1 MLTHFFRHLFI
12 ATSALTLSF
21 QAFGATPT
29 VTNELPASA
38 FAGEEQCFDVGFSNT
53 GTTGYGPYIRLITD
67 AKITLNSASMFG
79 NALSVES
86 LGDFSSSGTITDS
99 LSNSEVT
106 GTQGDAL
113 HIIKLSVGS
122 VVANGPMLNTS
133 VCITLGASADIGENL
148 NVDAQPVYQYGDS
161 ATGDTAIIGTKLSA
175 NIQATVTSYEYRN
188 DAIESEIVPGPN
200 FLLTYRHII
209 DVANSKQ
216 IFNTLLQDTLDNN
229 LQFTAPVSITG
240 GTNCTVDDEPES
252 ANQGGMISV
261 SCDNIQGSNSLN
273 DSEIRISGYVPE
285 SVLNGASCSA
295 VTIQNNA
302 TFDSEYPAGTTLT
315 QLASTGTTITAKHL
329 AVQQSFS
336 ETALSPGQVITIT
349 DNIQLSEYDEA
360 NGLVLV
366 DTLPDGLIFTAHTS
380 MTVSGVTTSITPT
393 TGTSGDD
400 TTVTYDIHSVTGDL
414 AASTTITIQYTA
426 TVQQAYKSTDSV
438 FASDALGSASLA
450 TYSLTAG
457 AVNCMDNSSAG
468 GVIIPITTSKVIVN
482 SAAEYVPGQ
491 AVTFRLSMNIPSGDT
506 QNIVF
511 DDFFPLPVFDVTS
524 ISTSFGTD
532 IVLSVDDTAG
542 LTPSNIE
549 HVSSTNSLNITW
561 PDLNTTEA
569 KVISVD
575 ITATISTDPFS
586 DELSLTNLFQ
596 GSTENTAG
604 EAALEI
610 NSVPLM
616 VRAPS
621 LSITLIDNASAT
633 VDAGDVI
640 TYTLTIE
647 NTGGAD
653 AHDITANAPAITGL
667 DGAVLTS
674 VTVDDTA
681 TTAYSGTL
689 ADGDLTLNNA
699 VPAGSIVVITYTRD
713 VSDDVTPRQTINS
726 TAEAAWASANGAPA
740 FPAES
745 SEKTLT
751 VASASISTSINSVS
765 PNGSGSSSNFVV
777 GDTVTYLVEVTLPE
791 GETSGL
797 SITTELPGG
806 VEFDA
811 SSPAVSI
818 SGFAGTVDTDPT
830 VTPTGSFTSG
840 QDVVF
845 NFDSPSTT
853 TVTGDNDTSNNTFS
867 FTFDAIVRDVAANAA
882 LNAPQTK
889 TLDTDLTYNSF
900 SGTTVNTSVSGSFV
914 EHELEVTTSLSPSSS
929 LQAGDT
935 VTTTITVKNVGTA
948 TAYDI
953 DINSALNA
961 NLFDLTTGATAD
973 TTAPGYTYTYN
984 GTSVDYITTGSLA
997 VNETVTFT
1005 YTAVVKDD
1013 VQSGASY
1020 STVTSGTADSQSGD
1034 VALERDNSTNVTET
1048 ASTTNPTA
1056 DSLTLISSSESWTS
1070 ESGTPVFA
1078 IGEVAKYSLQVTIPE
1093 GTTAATAANALID
1106 VTLPAGVGYVD
1117 GTATVR
1123 GVFDTGLSSAVES
1136 NLSTTDQSITA
1147 TVDANNVLKFDL
1159 GDITNID
1166 NDGNAE
1172 YIIVTF
1178 DAVYLNTEDNNRT
1191 DNKTLNG
1198 QIHYNN
1204 QSNVAQADSASTSGV
1219 IGTPHLSLT
1228 NIATPD
1234 SVDGGDTLNY
1244 TLTATNDNQTDVV
1257 RGWEWLIEET
1267 LPTRLNSPSITSATI
1282 TRANSSTVDVSSCAS
1297 FSGNDLTVDSSCLT
1311 DEEQRYLDAGE
1322 SLEVKYSANVDVS
1335 IGFEEQVS
1343 TIADFSI
1350 TTLPGAKGTNDAA
1363 PGAADSDTGERTG
1376 SQENNTSSQA
1386 VNDLIVMTTEV
1397 ITANAPTV
1405 SLITSAENANIK
1417 DTVTLTATFGIPT
1430 GTTDDF
1436 VYTLDLPAGLTFD
1449 NTPIAINLPAS
1460 DFSATLNPS
1469 TTPGSGTDPIILD
1482 FGTIENS
1489 STNAQSVSIE
1499 IEVSV
1504 DNILTN
1510 QQGVEL
1516 DSTATLNY
1524 AGVTTP
1530 PSSDVTIAVTE
1541 PNLAISHTIISGA
1554 TGSDAGDT
1562 ISYQTVLTNTSTD
1575 STAFRADLLNIIPA
1589 SLLGAPDGTGSGS
1602 EAFSNITLTNTNND
1616 VVLTGTS
1623 TVASVSDVSQQTT
1636 NLTGDTLQL
1645 ATVDLPPLS
1654 TLTLT
1659 YDVVVANSASAG
1671 DSVSDQITA
1680 SYFSTLTGD
1689 ARDGSTENSDD
1700 DSDTLLNNYNESGS
1714 STVTIHN
1721 SIAVQ
1726 SELNEL
1732 HANNNHITIGET
1744 VSIDLRV
1751 DVIEGDISDVLVI
1764 NTLPDNLEFKS
1775 STLSAGSNI
1784 HVTGDATI
1792 GSVDGNNVTIDLGD
1806 VSNVSDGDTTND
1818 FFMLTIVAT
1827 VLDEADNSQGT
1838 TLTNSAIASGGGA
1851 TATASTLDIV
1861 IIEPN
1866 LVAEITSNKSTV
1878 SLGDSVVYTVE
1889 ITPDTNGSDAFDT
1902 SLELKIP
1909 SGLTY
1914 VNSSFDGNGTLD
1926 DTDSALLKVD
1936 LGSIT
1941 VVNGKKTFSFEMTVD
1956 NNADIDHALL
1966 VELQNG
1972 KYSSLVGEDTNERE
1986 YSFSDSLA
1994 VTSNS
1999 ASFINAGQTFIISN
2013 DLNGDGYA
2021 DPGDTLTI
2029 EATLYNDGS
2038 DTTGVVFTGNI
2049 PNNTTYVA
2057 NSVTTTGTITE
2068 TATQITADI
2077 GSLNS
2082 GTSAIITYE
2091 VVVNENVADG
2101 TTITAQGSVDSD
2113 LTVSELTDADNDDSN
2128 GDQANSLVVG
2138 APTEATN
2145 NLYVEQSIQLS
2156 DDTDNNTA
2164 VSVGDTLTVTY
2175 NLSNLGTEELT
2186 GITLADIIPAGLSYL
2201 DGTFTISDG
2210 TGSVTTDNLS
2220 AVINTLAAG
2229 SSVSVTFDVSVET
2242 EGSYDLQGNVGS
2254 DQTPTENTDSNS
2266 SEVDGYQASSI
2277 NAIAQNANATEGAPD
2292 VVVNEYWTLTND
2304 VDGDG
2309 NVDPGDTVRY
2319 DFSLLNQGSVTATDV
2334 DLQQP
2339 IPTNTT
2345 LVSGSGIVSQG
2356 SIVTTEPYD
2365 ANVGSV
2371 LPGSSVTGS
2380 FSVVVDAG
2388 VADDTVISSQL
2399 TASGT
2404 NFTDT
2409 MSDDNANSADNNNP
2423 TLFTVTSA
2431 DELSIS
2437 VVAEL
2442 TETSDTDTVDA
2453 NFVQGEELSLA
2464 LTVSIPA
2471 GSLNDANLVFT
2482 LPPLLTYVENSA
2494 TLTSIFETGLHTA
2507 NNPNDINDAATDVP
2521 VNLDVT
2527 QSGQLITL
2535 PLGGIVNSDND
2546 TNLEQYVLFLKVN
2559 TDNLVPEQATT
2570 ELAVLGELNYVD
2582 GLNQRQQVEATNLAL
2597 TLVNQTPVANN
2608 DSQNVDEDSNATF
2621 IDVLTNDTESDTGQ
2635 TLTVLSVDSISSGGS
2650 AIISTGPSGIS
2661 YQPAADFYGTETITY
2676 SISDGAGG
2684 SASATLTVEV
2694 SATPDA
2700 PQANGDTASLNEDG
2714 MVTIIALS
2722 NDVDV
2727 DDEDIT
2733 ILSVSVPANEGTVII
2748 NSDGNIV
2755 FTPLADFNGIA
2766 TITYTIT
2773 DGNTDAG
2780 SSSATN
2786 QVAVTVVS
2794 VNDAPVVVSETRS
2807 VDEDN
2812 SLTIDVLNNDSDVDG
2827 DTLTVTAYSTEEG
2840 TVELSEN
2847 GEIIYT
2853 PSEHFHGTN
2862 IINYTVS
2869 DGTIGVDGT
2878 VTVTVNS
2885 INDLPILEIDA
2896 ATIDEDTSVEIDV
2909 LANDSDA
2916 DGDTLSVTGLSVDNG
2931 TVSITEEGAILFV
2944 PDADF
2949 NGTSTISYTVFD
2961 GQEGVETTTI
2971 VTVDSVNDAPI
2982 ANSDIATTDEDTT
2995 VIIDVLNNDTDVDDD
3010 ALTIIDVS
3018 TDSGEATITEEG
3030 KVEFVPTANFNGEA
3044 TLSYTIS
3051 DGNDAEVVGTVA
3063 ITVNSVN
3070 DVPVI
3075 GINEESVNEDT
3086 SITITGLANVTDVDG
3101 DTLTVSGQSVDT
3113 GSVSLSES
3121 GSIVY
3126 VPDADFNGTATI
3138 TYTIKDGNGAEIEVT
3153 AEVTVVSVNDA
3164 PVVVSETRSV
3174 DEDNSLTIDVLNN
3187 DSDVDGDTL
3196 TVTAY
3201 STEEGIVELSENGE
3215 IIYTPSEHFHGTNI
3229 INYTVS
3235 DGTIDVDGTVTVTVN
3250 SINDL
3255 PIPEIDAATID
3266 EDTSV
3271 EIDVLANDSDADGDT
3286 LSVTELSVDNGT
3298 VSITEKGAILFV
3310 PDADFNGTSTI
3321 SYTVFDGQ
3329 EGVETTTIVTVDS
3342 VNDAPIANSDIA
3354 TLNEDT
3360 NITFDV
3366 LINDTDVEG
3375 DTLTITEI
3383 SVDTGIVNISAT
3395 GEVTY
3400 TPLPEFN
3407 GTAIIS
3413 YTISDGQDAE
3423 ASTTAT
3429 ITVISIND
3437 SPVINDI
3444 TANTLLSQ
3452 GVIIDVLS
3460 ATNDV
3465 DMDALSISSAIS
3477 ENGTVIINSD
3487 GTITFTP
3494 TDEFVGVA
3502 IVNVCVSD
3510 INGGV
3515 TCTDVSVTV
3524 VDPNVAPTVND
3535 VALKAIEDTSLTFTL
3550 VGSDLE
3556 NDDLTF
3562 ILIDQPNG
3570 EVSGSLPLV
3579 TYTPPAN
3586 FNGETTLTYQAN
3598 DGKLDSN
3605 IATITITVESEN
3617 DLPVAID
3624 DNVTI
3629 FSFDPTEID
3638 VLANDTD
3645 VDEDD
3650 VLSVI
3655 GATASIGEVSWT
3667 TTGLSYTPDASFVGS
3682 TFVEYTIEDSSG
3694 ATDTAIVFIDI
3705 NTEGDELLPV
3715 ISVPEDIFI
3724 DANALFT
3731 KVDLG
3736 EASAVDRFGQPLPV
3750 SLVDGLIFY
3759 EPGVN
3764 TAFWSAMDEE
3774 GRVSIASQL
3783 VKVRPLVSID
3793 KDQEVLEGHTIS
3805 VGVHLN
3811 GHSPEYP
3818 LSIPYT
3824 VTGSADGSDH
3834 TLVDGVLIFES
3845 GSNELIKFEVLADDV
3860 MDPLETITI
3869 TLSDTINRGNK
3880 FEHNITIRED
3890 NVDPDVTLVATQSNE
3905 QRVVITQG
3913 GENVTISSNIIHPNA
3928 NNEYLYTWDNIE
3940 GVLIDEDSEIDT
3952 FSFNPNN
3959 VPLGL
3964 YQVTLDIVDLD
3975 DTEFDDKATIFI
3987 EVVSTLAT
3995 LTSAD
4000 SDGDGIPDD
4009 QEGFSDSDGD
4019 GIPDYLDAISECNV
4033 LPEQGSF
4040 TKGYLVEGDPG
4051 VCLHIGTYAFTSNT
4065 GGAQVSDETDSDNT
4079 DENTEV
4085 LEDDLEATNVG
4096 GIFNFIA
4103 YGLPD
4108 EGQSYK
4114 IVMPQ
4119 RRPVPE
4125 NAVYRK
4131 YFEDTGWFNFV
4142 ETGNNFVRSTAGEP
4156 GYCPPPGGNVW
4167 EAGLIE
4173 GYWCVEIEIVDGG
4186 PNDADGLVNGTII
4199 DPGGVGVLGT
4209 GGNTL
4214 PEAEDDEVELVFNTS
4229 IEIDILGNDV
4239 DADGD
4244 LLEITSATAFFG
4256 EVEIINNALFYTPPE
4271 NFIGQEQITYGISDG
4286 NGGTDI
4292 GTVRINIISNNPPI
4306 AVDDVATVDVEN
4318 SIIIDVLSN
4327 DTDPNNDII
4336 TLVDVT
4342 STSGTVFIMSD
4353 GTISFTPAAGESG
4366 IVFLDYIIADER
4378 GAEATAQV
4386 TITVN
4391 KVTVR
4396 IDNSSGGAINF
4407 GTLFM
4412 LISFTLFVIL
4422 RRNNNRKSAHYAH

>member
-1 MLTHFFRHLFI
+1 MSHHFFQHTLI
-12 ATSALTLSF
+12 AFSAFTLSF
-21 QAFGATPT
+21 QAFGATPS
-29 VTNELPASA
+29 VTNELPAST
-38 FAGEEQCFDVGFSNT
+38 FAQEEQCFDVGFSNV

-67 AKITLNSASMFG
+67 ANITLNSASMFG
-79 NALSVES
+79 SVLSIES
-86 LGDFSSSGTITDS
+86 LGNFSSSGTITDS

-113 HIIKLSVGS
+113 HLIKLSVGS

-133 VCITLGASADIGENL
+133 VCITLGASANIGEDL
-148 NVDAQPVYQYGDS
+148 NVDAQPVYQYGDTS
-161 ATGDTAIIGTKLSA
+161 TGDTAIIGTKVSA

-200 FLLTYRHII
+200 FPLTYRHIF

-216 IFNTLLQDTLDNN
+216 IFNTRLQDTLDNN
-229 LQFTAPVSITG
+229 LQFTSPVSFTG
-240 GTNCTVDDEPES
+240 GTNCEATEPS
-252 ANQGGMISV
+252 TSTLGGMLEAN
-261 SCDNIQGSNSLN
+261 CDDIVGTTGLN
-273 DSEIRISGYVPE
+273 DTEVNFSGYVPE
-285 SVLNGASCSA
+285 NILNGASCSA

-302 TFDSEYPAGTTLT
+302 TFDSEYPAGTTLM
-315 QLASTGTTITAKHL
+315 QLASTSTIITAKHL

-349 DNIQLSEYDEA
+349 DNIQLSDYDSA

-380 MTVSGVTTSITPT
+380 MAVSGVTTSITPT

-400 TTVTYDIHSVTGDL
+400 TTVTYDIHAAVTSDL
-414 AASTTITIQYTA
+414 AEGTTITIKYTA
-426 TVQQAYKSTDSV
+426 TVQQAYKSSGSV
-438 FASDALGSASLA
+438 LASDVLNSSSLA
-450 TYSLTAG
+450 TYSLTDG
-457 AVNCMDNSSAG
+457 ATSCTDDSYAA

-482 SAAEYVPGQ
+482 SGSEYVPEDE
-491 AVTFRLSMNIPSGDT
+491 VTFRLSMNIPSGDT

-511 DDFFPLPVFDVTS
+511 DDFFPLPVFDVTN
-524 ISTSFGTD
+524 ISTSFDTD
-532 IVLSVDDTAG
+532 IKLSDDDTAG
-542 LTPSNIE
+542 LTPTAITHN
-549 HVSSTNSLNITW
+549 SSTNSLNITW
-561 PDLNTTEA
+561 PNLDTTEA

-586 DELSLTNLFQ
+586 DGLSLTNLFQ

-610 NSVPLM
+610 NSVPLV

-621 LSITLIDNASAT
+621 LAITLTDNAVTT

-647 NTGGAD
+647 NTGGAN

-674 VTVDDTA
+674 ITVDGLT
-681 TTAYSGTL
+681 TTAHTGTL
-689 ADGDLTLNNA
+689 ADGTLKLDDA
-699 VPAGSIVVITYTRD
+699 VPAGSAVVITYTRD
-713 VSDDVTPRQTINS
+713 VSADVTPRQTINS

-751 VASASISTSINSVS
+751 VASASISTSINNVS
-765 PNGSGSSSNFVV
+765 PNGSGSSSSFVV
-777 GDTVTYLVEVTLPE
+777 GDTVRYLVEVTLPE

-797 SITTELPGG
+797 RITTELPGG

-811 SSPAVSI
+811 NSPVVST
-818 SGFAGTVDTDPT
+818 SGFEGTVDTDPT
-830 VTPTGSFTSG
+830 VSPTGSFTSG

-853 TVTGDNDTSNNTFS
+853 VVTNDNDINNNTFS

-900 SGTTVNTSVSGSFV
+900 SGTAVNTNIAGAFV
-914 EHELEVTTSLSPSSS
+914 EHELEVTTSLSPSAS

-953 DINSALNA
+953 NINSALNA
-961 NLFDLTTGATAD
+961 NLFDLSESAGATEG
-973 TTAPGYTYTYN
+973 TTASGYTYNDN
-984 GTSVDYITTGSLA
+984 GTSVDYVTTGSLA

-1020 STVTSGTADSQSGD
+1020 SQITSASADSQSGD
-1034 VALERDNSTNVTET
+1034 ATLERDNSASVTET
-1048 ASTTNPTA
+1048 ASTINPTA

-1106 VTLPAGVGYVD
+1106 ITLPAGVGYVD

-1123 GVFDTGLSSAVES
+1123 GEFDAGLSSTGKG
-1136 NLSTTDQSITA
+1136 NLSVTDQNIVA
-1147 TVDANNVLKFDL
+1147 TVDANNVLGFDL
-1159 GDITNID
+1159 GDISNTD
-1166 NDGNAE
+1166 NDADAE
-1172 YIIVTF
+1172 HIIVTF
-1178 DAVYLNTEDNNRT
+1178 DVVYLNTEDNNRT

-1204 QSNVAQADSASTSGV
+1204 QADVAQADSAATSGV
-1219 IGTPHLSLT
+1219 IGTPNLSLT
-1228 NIATPD
+1228 NVATPD
-1234 SVDGGDTLNY
+1234 SVDGGDTVNY
-1244 TLTATNDNQTDVV
+1244 TLTATNNSGTDVV
-1257 RGWEWLIEET
+1257 RGWDWLIEET
-1267 LPTRLNSPSITSATI
+1267 LPSRLNSPSVTSATI
-1282 TRANSSTVDVSSCAS
+1282 TRANSSTIDVSSCAS

-1311 DEEQRYLDAGE
+1311 DEQQRYLDAGE
-1322 SLEVKYSANVDVS
+1322 ILEVKYSADVDIS

-1343 TIADFSI
+1343 TTADFSI

-1363 PGAADSDTGERTG
+1363 PGTADSDTGERTG
-1376 SQENNTSSQA
+1376 SHVTNTSNQA

-1397 ITANAPTV
+1397 ITASAPTV
-1405 SLITSAENANIK
+1405 NLVTSAATANIK

-1430 GTTDDF
+1430 GTTDNF
-1436 VYTLDLPAGLTFD
+1436 VYTLNLPTGLTFD
-1449 NTPIAINLPAS
+1449 DTPITINLPAS
-1460 DFSATLNPS
+1460 DFSSTLNPD
-1469 TTPGSGTDPIILD
+1469 TTPGSGTDPITLD

-1489 STNAQSVSIE
+1489 SADAQSVSIE

-1504 DNILTN
+1504 DNIIQN
-1510 QQGVEL
+1510 QQGTEL
-1516 DSTATLNY
+1516 ESTATLSY

-1530 PSSDVTIAVTE
+1530 PSSDVTVTVTE
-1541 PNLAISHTIISGA
+1541 PNLAINHTIISGA

-1575 STAFRADLLNIIPA
+1575 STAFRADLLNIIPV
-1589 SLLGAPDGTGSGS
+1589 SLLGAPDGTSSGS
-1602 EAFSNITLTNTNND
+1602 EAFSNIALTNTNSD

-1623 TVASVSDVSQQTT
+1623 TVVNVSNVSQQTT
-1636 NLTGDTLQL
+1636 NQQGDTLAL

-1654 TLTLT
+1654 SVTIT

-1671 DSVSDQITA
+1671 DSVSDEITA

-1689 ARDGSTENSDD
+1689 GRDGSATNSDD
-1700 DSDTLLNNYNESGS
+1700 DNNTLLNNYNESDS

-1726 SELNEL
+1726 SELNAL
-1732 HANNNHITIGET
+1732 HANNNKITIGET

-1784 HVTGDATI
+1784 TVTGDAAV

-1806 VSNVSDGDTTND
+1806 VSNVSDGDTDND

-1878 SLGDSVVYTVE
+1878 SLGDSVIYTVE
-1889 ITPDTNGSDAFDT
+1889 VTPDTNGSDAFDT
-1902 SLELKIP
+1902 SLVLNIP

-1914 VNSSFDGNGTLD
+1914 VNNSFDGNGTLD

-1941 VVNGKKTFSFEMTVD
+1941 VVNGKKTFLFEMTVD
-1956 NNADIDHALL
+1956 NDADIDHALV

-1972 KYSSLVGEDTNERE
+1972 IYSSLVGEDTNERE
-1986 YSFSDSLA
+1986 YSFSGSLA
-1994 VTSNS
+1994 VTSNN

-2057 NSVTTTGTITE
+2057 NSATSTGTITE

-2082 GTSAIITYE
+2082 GTSEIITYE
-2091 VVVNENVADG
+2091 VIVNENVADG
-2101 TTITAQGSVDSD
+2101 TTISAQGSVDSD

-2138 APTEATN
+2138 APAEAIN
-2145 NLYVEQSIQLS
+2145 NLYVEQSIQLTT
-2156 DDTDNNTA
+2156 DTDTNEA

-2175 NLSNLGTEELT
+2175 NVSNLGTEELT
-2186 GITLADIIPAGLSYL
+2186 GITLADVIPTGLTFV

-2210 TGSVTTDNLS
+2210 TGSVTTENLS
-2220 AVINTLAAG
+2220 ADISTLAVG
-2229 SSVSVTFDVSVET
+2229 SSVSITFNVTVNT
-2242 EGSYDLQGNVGS
+2242 EGSYALQGSVGS

-2266 SEVDGYQASSI
+2266 SEVDGFQASSI
-2277 NAIAQNANATEGAPD
+2277 SAIAENADASNGAPN

-2319 DFSLLNQGSVTATDV
+2319 DFSLLNQGSVTATGV
-2334 DLQQP
+2334 DLQQT
-2339 IPTNTT
+2339 IPDNTT
-2345 LVSGSGIVSQG
+2345 LVVNSGIVSQG
-2356 SIVTTEPYD
+2356 SIVSTEPYD

-2371 LPGSSVTGS
+2371 LPGNSVTGS
-2380 FSVVVDAG
+2380 FSVVVDDA
-2388 VADDTVISSQL
+2388 VADDTVVSSQL
-2399 TASGT
+2399 TVSGT
-2404 NFTDT
+2404 NFTT
-2409 MSDDNANSADNNNP
+2409 TTSDDNANSADNNNP

-2431 DELSIS
+2431 ENPSIT
-2437 VVAEL
+2437 VETEL
-2442 TETSDTDTVDA
+2442 TDTSNQDTEDE

-2482 LPPLLTYVENSA
+2482 LPESFTYIESSA
-2494 TLTSIFETGLHTA
+2494 TLTPVFDTGLHSAT
-2507 NNPNDINDAATDVP
+2507 NPNDINATTTDTP
-2521 VNLDVT
+2521 VDLDVT

-2535 PLGGIVNSDND
+2535 PLGGIVNSDDDN
-2546 TNLEQYVLFLKVN
+2546 NVEQYVLFLKVN

-2570 ELAVLGELNYVD
+2570 ALAVFGELNYID

-2608 DSQNVDEDSNATF
+2608 DNANVLEDAAAIF
-2621 IDVLTNDTESDTGQ
+2621 IDVLTNDTEGDLGQ
-2635 TLTVLSVDSISSGGS
+2635 TLTVLSIDSISSGGS
-2650 AIISTGPSGIS
+2650 AVITTSPNGIS

-2684 SASATLTVEV
+2684 SASASLIVEV

-2700 PQANGDTASLNEDG
+2700 PQANSDTASLNEDG
-2714 MVTIIALS
+2714 TVTITALS
-2722 NDVDV
+2722 NDIDV

-2733 ILSVSVPANEGTVII
+2733 ILSVSVPATEGTVII
-2748 NSDGNIV
+2748 NNDGNIV

-2773 DGNTDAG
+2773 DGNTEAG
-2780 SSSATN
+2780 NSSATN
-2786 QVAVTVVS
+2786 QVEVTVVS

-2812 SLTIDVLNNDSDVDG
+2812 SLTVDVLNNDSDIDG
-2827 DTLTVTAYSTEEG
+2827 DTLTVNAYSTEEG

-2853 PSEHFHGTN
+2853 PSEHFHGSN
-2862 IINYTVS
+2862 LISYTVY

-2896 ATIDEDTSVEIDV
+2896 ATIDED
-2909 LANDSDA
+2909 
-2916 DGDTLSVTGLSVDNG
+2916 G
-2931 TVSITEEGAILFV
+2931 
-2944 PDADF
+2944 
-2949 NGTSTISYTVFD
+2949 
-2961 GQEGVETTTI
+2961 
-2971 VTVDSVNDAPI
+2971 
-2982 ANSDIATTDEDTT
+2982 
-2995 VIIDVLNNDTDVDDD
+2995 
-3010 ALTIIDVS
+3010 
-3018 TDSGEATITEEG
+3018 
-3030 KVEFVPTANFNGEA
+3030 
-3044 TLSYTIS
+3044 
-3051 DGNDAEVVGTVA
+3051 
-3063 ITVNSVN
+3063 
-3070 DVPVI
+3070 
-3075 GINEESVNEDT
+3075 
-3086 SITITGLANVTDVDG
+3086 
-3101 DTLTVSGQSVDT
+3101 
-3113 GSVSLSES
+3113 
-3121 GSIVY
+3121 
-3126 VPDADFNGTATI
+3126 
-3138 TYTIKDGNGAEIEVT
+3138 
-3153 AEVTVVSVNDA
+3153 
-3164 PVVVSETRSV
+3164 R
-3174 DEDNSLTIDVLNN
+3174 
-3187 DSDVDGDTL
+3187 
-3196 TVTAY
+3196 
-3201 STEEGIVELSENGE
+3201 
-3215 IIYTPSEHFHGTNI
+3215 
-3229 INYTVS
+3229 
-3235 DGTIDVDGTVTVTVN
+3235 
-3250 SINDL
+3250 
-3255 PIPEIDAATID
+3255 
-3266 EDTSV
+3266 V

-3286 LSVTELSVDNGT
+3286 LSVTELSVDNGD
-3298 VSITEKGAILFV
+3298 VSITEEGAILYV
-3310 PDADFNGTSTI
+3310 PDANFNGTSTI
-3321 SYTVFDGQ
+3321 SYSVFDGQ
-3329 EGVETTTIVTVDS
+3329 ESVETTTIVTVES
-3342 VNDAPIANSDIA
+3342 VNDAPVANTDTTTID
-3354 TLNEDT
+3354 EDT
-3360 NITFDV
+3360 TIIIDV
-3366 LINDTDVEG
+3366 LNNDTDVDGDILSIIDVSTEFGEARVTEEG
-3375 DTLTITEI
+3375 KVEFVPTL
-3383 SVDTGIVNISAT
+3383 N
-3395 GEVTY
+3395 
-3400 TPLPEFN
+3400 FN
-3407 GTAIIS
+3407 GEATLN
-3413 YTISDGQDAE
+3413 YTISDGNDAE
-3423 ASTTAT
+3423 VIGSVV
-3429 ITVISIND
+3429 ITVNSVND
-3437 SPVINDI
+3437 TPVIDEI
-3444 TANTLLSQ
+3444 SADTLLSQ
-3452 GVIIDVLS
+3452 SVVIDVLG
-3460 ATNDV
+3460 ATNDI
-3465 DMDALSISSAIS
+3465 DMDALSISSAQS
-3477 ENGTVIINSD
+3477 ENGTITRNSD

-3502 IVNVCVSD
+3502 TIEVCVSD
-3510 INGGV
+3510 VNGGQ
-3515 TCTDVSVTV
+3515 TCTDISVTV
-3524 VDPNVAPTVND
+3524 VDPNVAPTVDD
-3535 VALKAIEDTSLTFTL
+3535 VALKVVEDNSLTFTL

-3556 NDDLTF
+3556 DDNLTF

-3617 DLPVAID
+3617 DFPVAIE

-3650 VLSVI
+3650 ELSVI
-3655 GATASIGEVSWT
+3655 GAIASTGEVSWT
-3667 TTGLSYTPDASFVGS
+3667 STGVTYTPDASFIGS
-3682 TFVEYTIEDSSG
+3682 TFIEYTIEDSSG
-3694 ATDTAIVFIDI
+3694 ATATALVFIDI
-3705 NTEGDELLPV
+3705 STEGDELLPV
-3715 ISVPEDIFI
+3715 ISVPEDVFI

-3764 TAFWSAMDEE
+3764 TAFWSAIDDE
-3774 GRVSIASQL
+3774 GRVSLASQL

-3818 LSIPYT
+3818 LEIPYT

-3834 TLVDGVLIFES
+3834 TLVDGILIFES
-3845 GSNELIKFEVLADDV
+3845 GSSELIKFEVLADDEI
-3860 MDPLETITI
+3860 DPLETITI

-3890 NVDPDVTLVATQSNE
+3890 NVDPDVNLVATQSNE

-3913 GENVTISSNIIHPNA
+3913 GDNVIISSDIIHPDA
-3928 NNEYLYTWDNIE
+3928 NNEYTYTWENIE
-3940 GVLIDEDSEIDT
+3940 GVLIDEDSELDT
-3952 FSFNPNN
+3952 FTFNPNN

-4000 SDGDGIPDD
+4000 SDHDGIPDD
-4009 QEGFSDSDGD
+4009 QEGFGDSDGD

-4033 LPEQGSF
+4033 LPEQG
-4040 TKGYLVEGDPG
+4040 TITNGYLVEGDPG
-4051 VCLHIGTYAFTSNT
+4051 VCLHLGSYASTGST
-4065 GGAQVSDETDSDNT
+4065 GGAQVVNDTESENTDSAT
-4079 DENTEV
+4079 VV
-4085 LEDDLEATNVG
+4085 LEDDVEATNIG

-4156 GYCPPPGGNVW
+4156 GYCPPPGGDVW

-4199 DPGGVGVLGT
+4199 DPGGVGVLGA
-4209 GGNTL
+4209 GDNTL

-4244 LLEITSATAFFG
+4244 FLDITSATAFFG

-4271 NFIGQEQITYGISDG
+4271 NFVGQEQITYGISDG
-4286 NGGTDI
+4286 NGGTDL

-4306 AVDDVATVDVEN
+4306 AVDDVATTDVED

-4327 DTDPNNDII
+4327 DIDPNDDII

-4342 STSGTVFIMSD
+4342 STSGTAFITSD
-4353 GTISFTPAAGESG
+4353 GTISFTPAVGESG
-4366 IVFLDYIIADER
+4366 VVFLDYIIADER
-4378 GAEATAQV
+4378 GAEDTAQV

-4396 IDNSSGGAINF
+4396 IENTSGGAINF
-4407 GTLFM
+4407 GTIFM
-4412 LISFTLFVIL
+4412 LITFTLFVMI

>member
-240 GTNCTVDDEPES
+240 GTNCLATEPS
-252 ANQGGMISV
+252 TSTLGGMLEIN
-261 SCDNIQGSNSLN
+261 CDGIVGTADSNDMEVNL
-273 DSEIRISGYVPE
+273 SGYVPE
-285 SVLNGASCSA
+285 DILNGDSCSA
-295 VTIQNNA
+295 FTIQNNA
-302 TFDSEYPAGTTLT
+302 TFDSEYPASTALT
-315 QLASTGTTITAKHL
+315 QLASTGTIITAKHL

-349 DNIQLSEYDEA
+349 DNIQLSDYDSA

-380 MTVSGVTTSITPT
+380 MTVSGTTTSITPA
-393 TGTSGDD
+393 TGISGDD

-414 AASTTITIQYTA
+414 VAGTTITVKYTA
-426 TVQQAYKSTDSV
+426 TVQQTYQSGDHV
-438 FASDALGSASLA
+438 FASDALGSSSLA

-457 AVNCMDNSSAG
+457 AANCDDNSFAG

-491 AVTFRLSMNIPSGDT
+491 DVTFRLSMNIPSGDT

-532 IVLSVDDTAG
+532 IVLSDDDTAN
-542 LTPSNIE
+542 LTPTAITNN
-549 HVSSTNSLNITW
+549 SSTNSLNITW

-575 ITATISTDPFS
+575 ITATISTEPFS
-586 DELSLTNLFQ
+586 DGLSLTNLFQ

-640 TYTLTIE
+640 TYELTIE

-674 VTVDDTA
+674 VTVDGTP

-689 ADGDLTLNNA
+689 AGGDLELDDA
-699 VPAGSIVVITYTRD
+699 VPAGSKVVITYTRA
-713 VSDDVTPRQTINS
+713 VSANVQPRQIINS
-726 TAEAAWASANGAPA
+726 TAEAAWASANGASP

-751 VASASISTSINSVS
+751 VADAVINTSISSIS
-765 PNGSGSSSNFVV
+765 PNGSGTSSNFVV

-867 FTFDAIVRDVAANAA
+867 FTFDAIVRDAAANAA

-900 SGTTVNTSVSGSFV
+900 SGPTVNTSVTGSFV
-914 EHELEVTTSLSPSSS
+914 EHELEVTTSLSPSAS

-953 DINSALNA
+953 DIDSALNS
-961 NLFDLTTGATAD
+961 NLFDLTVGATEG
-973 TTAPGYTYTYN
+973 TTASGYTYEYN
-984 GTSVDYITTGSLA
+984 GTSVDYVTTGSLA
-997 VNETVTFT
+997 VNETVTFS

-1020 STVTSGTADSQSGD
+1020 SQITTAIADSQSGD

-1078 IGEVAKYSLQVTIPE
+1078 IGEVAKYSLRVTIPE

-1106 VTLPAGVGYVD
+1106 ITLPAGVGYVD

-1123 GVFDTGLSSAVES
+1123 GEFNAGLSSAVVG
-1136 NLSTTDQSITA
+1136 NLSGTDQSITA
-1147 TVDANNVLKFDL
+1147 TVDANVLEFNL
-1159 GDITNID
+1159 GNISNTD
-1166 NDGNAE
+1166 NDADAE

-1178 DAVYLNTEDNNRT
+1178 DTVYLNTEDNNRT
-1191 DNKTLNG
+1191 DNKTLTG

-1204 QSNVAQADSASTSGV
+1204 QSNVAQADSAATSGV

-1234 SVDGGDTLNY
+1234 SVDGGNIVNY

-1257 RGWEWLIEET
+1257 RGWEWLIEQT

-1504 DNILTN
+1504 DNILAN

-1700 DSDTLLNNYNESGS
+1700 DSDTLLNNYNESDS

-1784 HVTGDATI
+1784 HVTGDATV
-1792 GSVDGNNVTIDLGD
+1792 GTVSGNNVTIDLGD

-1878 SLGDSVVYTVE
+1878 SLGNSVVYTVE

-1926 DTDSALLKVD
+1926 DADSALLKVD

-1956 NNADIDHALL
+1956 NDADIDHALL

-2113 LTVSELTDADNDDSN
+2113 LTVSEPTDADNDDSN

-2138 APTEATN
+2138 APSEATN

-2220 AVINTLAAG
+2220 AVINTLASG
-2229 SSVSVTFDVSVET
+2229 SSVSVTFDVSVDT
-2242 EGSYDLQGNVGS
+2242 EGPYDLQGNVGS

-2371 LPGSSVTGS
+2371 LPGSSVTGL

-2694 SATPDA
+2694 NATPDA
-2700 PQANGDTASLNEDG
+2700 PQANSDTASLNEDG
-2714 MVTIIALS
+2714 TVTIIALS

-2733 ILSVSVPANEGTVII
+2733 IDTFSVDVGSLILNG
-2748 NSDGNIV
+2748 DGNLV
-2755 FTPLADFNGIA
+2755 FTPPANFNGMANI
-2766 TITYTIT
+2766 IYSIT
-2773 DGNTDAG
+2773 DGNTASG
-2780 SSSATN
+2780 SPSATST
-2786 QVAVTVVS
+2786 VAVTVNS
-2794 VNDAPVVVSETRS
+2794 VNDIPIAVDDVKTTNEDVSVTLN
-2807 VDEDN
+2807 VLVNDTDADN
-2812 SLTIDVLNNDSDVDG
+2812 DALTIVSMSATNGSIVLSGGQLV
-2827 DTLTVTAYSTEEG
+2827 
-2840 TVELSEN
+2840 
-2847 GEIIYT
+2847 YT
-2853 PSEHFHGTN
+2853 PTENYHGSST
-2862 IINYTVS
+2862 IHYTVS
-2869 DGTIGVDGT
+2869 DGNGGVATGT
-2878 VTVTVNS
+2878 ATV
-2885 INDLPILEIDA
+2885 
-2896 ATIDEDTSVEIDV
+2896 
-2909 LANDSDA
+2909 
-2916 DGDTLSVTGLSVDNG
+2916 
-2931 TVSITEEGAILFV
+2931 
-2944 PDADF
+2944 
-2949 NGTSTISYTVFD
+2949 
-2961 GQEGVETTTI
+2961 
-2971 VTVDSVNDAPI
+2971 
-2982 ANSDIATTDEDTT
+2982 
-2995 VIIDVLNNDTDVDDD
+2995 
-3010 ALTIIDVS
+3010 
-3018 TDSGEATITEEG
+3018 
-3030 KVEFVPTANFNGEA
+3030 
-3044 TLSYTIS
+3044 
-3051 DGNDAEVVGTVA
+3051 
-3063 ITVNSVN
+3063 TVNSVN
-3070 DVPVI
+3070 DVPVVNSDI
-3075 GINEESVNEDT
+3075 ATTNEDNT
-3086 SITITGLANVTDVDG
+3086 LTINVLSNDTDADGDPLTITGLSLDSASAENGT
-3101 DTLTVSGQSVDT
+3101 
-3113 GSVSLSES
+3113 VSLSS
-3121 GSIVY
+3121 TGSIIY
-3126 VPDADFNGTATI
+3126 EPTANFFGTSTI
-3138 TYTIKDGNGAEIEVT
+3138 NYNVIDGNGALVAT
-3153 AEVTVVSVNDA
+3153 SLSVTVESVNDA
-3164 PVVVSETRSV
+3164 PVAIADTATTN
-3174 DEDNSLTIDVLNN
+3174 EDTNVTINVLVN
-3187 DSDVDGDTL
+3187 DTDIDGDALSVSAMSATTG
-3196 TVTAY
+3196 TVTL
-3201 STEEGIVELSENGE
+3201 SSDGKIV
-3215 IIYTPSEHFHGTNI
+3215 YTPLANFFGTDI

-3235 DGTIDVDGTVTVTVN
+3235 DGKGGQA
-3250 SINDL
+3250 SS
-3255 PIPEIDAATID
+3255 
-3266 EDTSV
+3266 SV
-3271 EIDVLANDSDADGDT
+3271 AV
-3286 LSVTELSVDNGT
+3286 
-3298 VSITEKGAILFV
+3298 
-3310 PDADFNGTSTI
+3310 
-3321 SYTVFDGQ
+3321 
-3329 EGVETTTIVTVDS
+3329 TIVS
-3342 VNDAPIANSDIA
+3342 VND
-3354 TLNEDT
+3354 E
-3360 NITFDV
+3360 
-3366 LINDTDVEG
+3366 
-3375 DTLTITEI
+3375 
-3383 SVDTGIVNISAT
+3383 
-3395 GEVTY
+3395 
-3400 TPLPEFN
+3400 PEF
-3407 GTAIIS
+3407 
-3413 YTISDGQDAE
+3413 D
-3423 ASTTAT
+3423 
-3429 ITVISIND
+3429 
-3437 SPVINDI
+3437 DI

-3460 ATNDV
+3460 ASNDV
-3465 DMDALSISSAIS
+3465 DMDALSISSATS

-3515 TCTDVSVTV
+3515 TCTDISVTV

-3774 GRVSIASQL
+3774 GRVSFASQL

-3834 TLVDGVLIFES
+3834 TLVDGILIFES

-3860 MDPLETITI
+3860 VEQLETITI
-3869 TLSDTINRGNK
+3869 TLSDSINRGNK

-3913 GENVTISSNIIHPNA
+3913 GENVTISSDIIHPNA

-3940 GVLIDEDSEIDT
+3940 GVLIDEDGEIDT

-3987 EVVSTLAT
+3987 EVVSALAT
-3995 LTSAD
+3995 LISAD

-4096 GIFNFIA
+4096 GVFNFIA

-4131 YFEDTGWFNFV
+4131 YFADTGWFNFV

-4156 GYCPPPGGNVW
+4156 GYCPPPGGDVW

-4244 LLEITSATAFFG
+4244 LLTITSATAFFG

-4271 NFIGQEQITYGISDG
+4271 NFIGQEQITYGISDD

-4342 STSGTVFIMSD
+4342 STSGTAFITSN

-4378 GAEATAQV
+4378 GAEDTAQV

-4396 IDNSSGGAINF
+4396 IENTSGGAINF
-4407 GTLFM
+4407 GTLFI
-4412 LISFTLFVIL
+4412 LIAFTLLIIR
-4422 RRNNNRKSAHYAH
+4422 RRNNNRKSAYYAH